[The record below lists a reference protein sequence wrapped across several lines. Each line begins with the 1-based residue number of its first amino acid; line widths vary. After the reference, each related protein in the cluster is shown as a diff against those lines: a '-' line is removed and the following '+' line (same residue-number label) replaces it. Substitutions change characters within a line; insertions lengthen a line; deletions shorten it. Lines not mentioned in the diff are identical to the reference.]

1 MDWKQMSQTDS
12 GIDWNQA
19 AHVYENIIAC
29 EDETS
34 QVKATLELARLSK
47 DAPEPVLAGIV
58 PILVDL
64 LDSSHFMIQA
74 AATYALCR
82 LARRPDG
89 NLCPRIGQFG
99 AIPPIIRLL
108 PESNDCIQ
116 RTLLKCLSAVVAFD
130 SPNRVILARNGGL
143 EIILD
148 LLSACADDMKQYLLE
163 ILSALAML
171 REVRRIIINLGG
183 LPFLLEAVSSGKL
196 SSRTRAAQAIG
207 LLGVARRVR
216 HMLVDLGVIPA
227 LIQLLRDGDA
237 SSKLIAGNALGI
249 ISSHF
254 DYLRPVVQA
263 GAIPL
268 YVEMLKGPE
277 PLGKEITEDVFC
289 ILAVA
294 EDNAVLILDE
304 LVRILRGNEEEAK
317 SAAVDVLWDLSGYK
331 HSISVVKE
339 SGAIPI
345 LIELL
350 QNGNNDIR
358 EKAAGTIA
366 QLSYEGVNMEAM
378 AEAGVIP
385 VLIDLLRGDSEE
397 LREYAG
403 EALINFAEVPLY
415 HERVSEAFDIPSFLV
430 IQDRLNRIRA
440 SDEHMVRSMRLM
452 SAEQFTS
459 DPELI

>member
-1 MDWKQMSQTDS
+1 MILTDA
-12 GIDWNQA
+12 GIDWDQA
-19 AHVYENIIAC
+19 AHVYESIIAC
-29 EDETS
+29 EDETL

-47 DAPEPVLAGIV
+47 DAPEPVLAGLV

-64 LDSSHFMIQA
+64 LGGSHLMIQA
-74 AATYALCR
+74 AAAYALCR
-82 LARRPDG
+82 LACRADG

-99 AIPPIIRLL
+99 AIPLILRLL
-108 PESNDCIQ
+108 PESNDCIR
-116 RTLLKCLSAVVAFD
+116 RTLLKCLSAIVAFD

-143 EIILD
+143 AIVLD
-148 LLSACADDMKQYLLE
+148 LLATCTDDMKRYLLE

-171 REVRRIIINLGG
+171 REVRRVIINLGG

-196 SSRTRAAQAIG
+196 FSRTQAAQGIG

-216 HMLVDLGVIPA
+216 HMLVDLGAIPA

-268 YVEMLKGPE
+268 YVELLKGPE
-277 PLGKEITEDVFC
+277 PLGKEIAEDVFC
-289 ILAVA
+289 VLAVA
-294 EDNAVLILDE
+294 EENAVLIVEE
-304 LVRILRGNEEEAK
+304 LVRILQGNEEEAK

-331 HSISVVKE
+331 HSISVVQQ
-339 SGAIPI
+339 SGAISL

-350 QNGNNDIR
+350 QNGNGDLW

-366 QLSYEGVNMEAM
+366 QLSYEGVNREAM
-378 AEAGVIP
+378 VEAGAIP
-385 VLIDLLRGDSEE
+385 VLLDLLRGDSEE
-397 LREYAG
+397 VREYAG
-403 EALINFAEVPLY
+403 EALINFAEDPLY
-415 HERVSEAFDIPSFLV
+415 HERVSGAFDIPSFLA
-430 IQDRLNRIRA
+430 IQDRLSRIHTF
-440 SDEHMVRSMRLM
+440 DEHMVRSMRLM